1 MNCFGGKFSES
12 TTSLIKKEVIDL
24 TGTQGDMQ
32 IKEESELE
40 EGELIEQDEEEDVA
54 AEEPPKLLTD
64 EELEAIADEVDKS
77 EEEEEEQKKKKLDL
91 IVKLLE
97 HSIDTILLEELHMVG
112 EKMNAFRVALAEGAL
127 RFAEMEGAQ
136 KNKVKLDKL
145 VDSFRAA
152 WKDWKEKEDKKSA
165 VDVFMKEM
173 DNELWYP
180 ER

>member
-1 MNCFGGKFSES
+1 MNCFGGKLSES

-24 TGTQGDMQ
+24 TETQGDMQ
-32 IKEESELE
+32 IKEESQLE
-40 EGELIEQDEEEDVA
+40 EGEMIEQDEEEDVE

-64 EELEAIADEVDKS
+64 EELEAIADEFDKR
-77 EEEEEEQKKKKLDL
+77 EEEEQKKKKPDL
-91 IVKLLE
+91 TVKLLE
-97 HSIDTILLEELHMVG
+97 HSINTILLEELHMVG

-136 KNKVKLDKL
+136 NNKVKLDKL

-152 WKDWKEKEDKKSA
+152 WKDWKGKEGKKSA

-173 DNELWYP
+173 DNERWYP
-180 ER
+180 KR